1 MGISKVRI
9 TSKGKER
16 LIKQDMTSNV
26 DSVGGRIKADI
37 TFGEWRIAKKNARF
51 RPGLQFMLV
60 KRPKVW
66 ITSTPKSLESMKR
79 WWL

>member
-26 DSVGGRIKADI
+26 DSVGGRIKANI
-37 TFGEWRIAKKNARF
+37 TFGEWRIAKKNTRF
-51 RPGLQFMLV
+51 RPGLQFMLI

-66 ITSTPKSLESMKR
+66 ITSTPKSLESMNR

>member
-1 MGISKVRI
+1 MRISEVRI

-16 LIKQDMTSNV
+16 FIKHYMTSNV
-26 DSVGGRIKADI
+26 DSVGGRIKAYV
-37 TFGEWRIAKKNARF
+37 TFGKWRIAKKDAKL
-51 RPGLQFMLV
+51 RPRLQFMLV

-79 WWL
+79 GWL